1 MLQLAIVGLDE
12 TMDEGTARRFGR
24 YRLLYRFASGGMA
37 DLYLARL
44 TGEEGFE
51 RLVAIKVIH
60 EHLTREP
67 EFVKM
72 FIDEARL
79 ASRISHPNVA
89 LTLDLG
95 RVGNKHFIAMEYMEG
110 ESLAGLLRRTRPP
123 LTYAVRIVS
132 DAAAGL
138 HAAHELRDA
147 SGQLLGV
154 VHRDVSPQNILVSY
168 DGAVKVVD
176 FGVARAR
183 GSLHS
188 TGREFKGKLSY
199 MSPEQFDAPSTV
211 DRRTDVF
218 ALGVVLYEATTRKRL
233 FKGETE
239 SETVSRVL
247 KGKVTPPSKLVPDYP
262 PTLERIVLRA
272 LKRDPDRRYP
282 SAQELHDE
290 LERFI
295 VSRGEPVSGMAIGA
309 MMREVFPDRIE
320 EKKTLREFPGRADE
334 ETIPAVELASGS
346 SVDINSIVPSYR
358 PRRRSRA
365 FVTLVVLL
373 VAVAGLA
380 GLGLVLLR
388 GPAPKKPTAAAPAA
402 RPDATPVAGPDLAPR
417 PRVITIAGHAT
428 PEGATLRLDGKPMG
442 NPFEVQRPAAEGVAV
457 LVVSAPGHQSQR
469 FEVPLSRGGTFSV
482 SLAPEP
488 RPRKPR
494 RPHRKRGTKHGPGYL
509 DNPYQER

>member
-1 MLQLAIVGLDE
+1 MGPDE
-12 TMDEGTARRFGR
+12 TTEEGAARRFGR

-95 RVGNKHFIAMEYMEG
+95 RVGNKHFIAMEYVEG
-110 ESLAGLLRRTRPP
+110 ESLAGVLRRTRPP

-138 HAAHELRDA
+138 HAAHELRDP

-218 ALGVVLYEATTRKRL
+218 ALGVVLYESTTRQRL

-247 KGKVTPPSKLVPDYP
+247 KGKITPPSELAPDYP
-262 PTLERIVLRA
+262 PALERIAMRA
-272 LKRDPDRRYP
+272 LKRDPERRYP
-282 SAQELHDE
+282 SAQEVHDE

-309 MMREVFPDRIE
+309 MMHDIFPDHIE

-334 ETIPAVELASGS
+334 ETVPAVELVSGS
-346 SVDINSIVPSYR
+346 SVDVNSIIPSYH
-358 PRRRSRA
+358 PPRRSRA
-365 FVTLVVLL
+365 LTPIVVALVV
-373 VAVAGLA
+373 VAGLA
-380 GLGLVLLR
+380 VLGVVLLR
-388 GPAPKKPTAAAPAA
+388 GLAPEKPTASAPVA
-402 RPDATPVAGPDLAPR
+402 RPDARPVPGPDLAPR
-417 PRVITIAGHAT
+417 PRVVTIAGRAT
-428 PEGATLRLDGKPMG
+428 PESAALHLDGKPMG
-442 NPFEVQRPAAEGVAV
+442 NPFEVQREAAEGVAE

-482 SLAPEP
+482 SLAPDP
-488 RPRKPR
+488 RPKKTPR
-494 RPHRKRGTKHGPGYL
+494 RPRGKRGTKKGPGYL